1 MNNVVQKSL
10 QGWAGNQVQG
20 WAVRIGV
27 LAVGAAC
34 YVAVL
39 SPSTASAGSSSVS
52 QLKYLQ
58 TLAQL
63 TGDSGQFSASSKA
76 ADYVQW
82 ARNRG
87 LEPVGGWK
95 PVSRLNSDVL
105 AQSLVQL
112 LGLNARRYEGDYYR
126 TLLRQGIN
134 VEKVSSVS
142 AESLAALIDDP
153 VVTQQIFSVAASST
167 SPKESPGNG
176 NGFGFGLG
184 NNPNGIPTLPP
195 PAQAPPNPANPQRT
209 GNPHVTR

>member
-10 QGWAGNQVQG
+10 QGWAGSQVQG
-20 WAVRIGV
+20 WAIRIGV
-27 LAVGAAC
+27 MAVGVAC

-39 SPSTASAGSSSVS
+39 SPTTASAGSSSVS

-63 TGDSGQFSASSKA
+63 TGESGQFSASSKA

-82 ARNRG
+82 AKNKG
-87 LEPVGGWK
+87 IEPVGGWQ
-95 PVSRLNSDVL
+95 PAARLSSDAL

-126 TLLRQGIN
+126 TLLRQGISI
-134 VEKVSSVS
+134 EKSASVS
-142 AESLAALIDDP
+142 GEALATLISDP
-153 VVTQQIFSVAASST
+153 VVNLQIFQVAQST
-167 SPKESPGNG
+167 TSEEKPGNG

-195 PAQAPPNPANPQRT
+195 PAQAPPNPANPKRT
-209 GNPHVTR
+209 GNPHVLR

>member
-1 MNNVVQKSL
+1 M
-10 QGWAGNQVQG
+10 
-20 WAVRIGV
+20 
-27 LAVGAAC
+27 AVGVAC

-39 SPSTASAGSSSVS
+39 SPTTASAGSSSVS

-63 TGDSGQFSASSKA
+63 TGESGQFSASSKA

-82 ARNRG
+82 AKNKG
-87 LEPVGGWK
+87 IEPVGGWQ
-95 PVSRLNSDVL
+95 PAARLSSDAL

-126 TLLRQGIN
+126 TLLRQGISI
-134 VEKVSSVS
+134 EKSASVS
-142 AESLAALIDDP
+142 GEALATLISDP
-153 VVTQQIFSVAASST
+153 VVNLQIFQVAQST
-167 SPKESPGNG
+167 TSEEKPGNG

-195 PAQAPPNPANPQRT
+195 PAQAPPNPANPKRT
-209 GNPHVTR
+209 GNPHVLR